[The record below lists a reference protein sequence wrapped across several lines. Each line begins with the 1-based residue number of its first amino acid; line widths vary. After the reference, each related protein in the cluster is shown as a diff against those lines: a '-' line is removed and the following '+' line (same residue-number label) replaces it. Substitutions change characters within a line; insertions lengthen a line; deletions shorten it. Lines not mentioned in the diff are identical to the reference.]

1 MVPIKDETG
10 GVIFEASDN
19 IPEEIAREAF
29 KNLNCCGLLPGSK
42 NFDEEFLDD
51 VERLI
56 SE

>member
-1 MVPIKDETG
+1 MVPITDEAG
-10 GVIFEASDN
+10 RVIFEASDD

-29 KNLNCCGLLPGSK
+29 KNLNRRGLLPGGK
-42 NFDEEFLDD
+42 DFNEKFLDE